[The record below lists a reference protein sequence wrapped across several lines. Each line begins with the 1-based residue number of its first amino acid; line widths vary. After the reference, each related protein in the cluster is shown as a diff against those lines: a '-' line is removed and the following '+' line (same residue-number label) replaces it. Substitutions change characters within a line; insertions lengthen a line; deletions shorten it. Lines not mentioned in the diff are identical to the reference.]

1 MEGKQRGL
9 GLMGNWKGEE
19 NWYGG
24 RIQLIAK
31 VSINRNKSGRNMF
44 SFRLEPYGIG
54 KSNRATRYC
63 TSLSILQLKIEKNSE
78 YALSNDASIANL
90 LGERFVLCG
99 RVYCPFHTKEGKLF
113 LVETNE
119 DYERK
124 PVSKLGDKFR
134 QSFDDFLN
142 WHNPM
147 ELNSDQVSCLH
158 RVSEASSYS

>member
-1 MEGKQRGL
+1 ML
-9 GLMGNWKGEE
+9 LVMMHLLLIYSE
-19 NWYGG
+19 ND
-24 RIQLIAK
+24 L
-31 VSINRNKSGRNMF
+31 
-44 SFRLEPYGIG
+44 
-54 KSNRATRYC
+54 C
-63 TSLSILQLKIEKNSE
+63 
-78 YALSNDASIANL
+78 
-90 LGERFVLCG
+90 CG

-124 PVSKLGDKFR
+124 PVSKLGDKLR